1 MDSREI
7 LERVSFYREAPRPLQ
22 SNMLAAARHVSLAP
36 GEALYREGE
45 VSNGFAAI
53 GRGSIRVFR
62 LGATGREITL
72 YHVHDRQ
79 TSLIGMLSTLLRR
92 PAIATAEAEFE
103 TEAVLMP
110 GAALREWVAG
120 SESMR
125 AFIFETTTRA
135 LMDVTTL
142 LEDVAFRTMDCRLAT
157 LLLQHFASRPVID
170 MRHEDIAA
178 ELGTARE
185 VVSRLLE
192 THERIG
198 AIRLSRGRV
207 ELIDPANLRRL
218 CDSGH

>member
-7 LERVSFYREAPRPLQ
+7 LEGVSFYREAPEALKP
-22 SNMLAAARHVSLAP
+22 NMLAAARRVKLAP
-36 GEALYREGE
+36 GDRLFREGE
-45 VSNGFAAI
+45 VSSGFAAI
-53 GRGSIRVFR
+53 GRGSVRVFR

-72 YHVHDRQ
+72 YHVHGQ
-79 TSLIGMLSTLLRR
+79 EASLVGMLSALLRR
-92 PAIATAEAEFE
+92 PAIATAQAELE

-110 GAALREWVAG
+110 AQALREWVAA

-125 AFIFETTTRA
+125 SFIFETTTRA
-135 LMDVTTL
+135 LIDVATL

-157 LLLQHFASRPVID
+157 LLLQHFATSRVIN

-185 VVSRLLE
+185 VVSRALE
-192 THERIG
+192 SHERLG
-198 AIRLSRGRV
+198 AITLSRGHI
-207 ELIDPANLRRL
+207 ELIDGAILRRL